1 MISVCQHIV
10 QHVNVLAS
18 GVFLM
23 LATVT
28 RPTATFASPSEV
40 YRSTFKK
47 TGYFSRSA
55 IIVHERG
62 WTCDPLGVVAESVLD
77 FGFPIHVLLARGI
90 TVALDSWLK
99 RDNCLAQLT
108 NYHSR
113 WHTIQERIDRAH
125 TSYSLSWS
133 SNYELVYDSR
143 LAGRC
148 RHYLCHLAF
157 IDLSK

>member
-1 MISVCQHIV
+1 MIPDHLKPLERLELLMLLVRSISHLYDLGLSTYCPTCECFGLWSVSHASYGHSTYGHLRISVGSLSINIQK
-10 QHVNVLAS
+10 ND
-18 GVFLM
+18 
-23 LATVT
+23 
-28 RPTATFASPSEV
+28 
-40 YRSTFKK
+40 
-47 TGYFSRSA
+47 FSRSA

-99 RDNCLAQLT
+99 RYNCLAQLT

-133 SNYELVYDSR
+133 SNY
-143 LAGRC
+143 
-148 RHYLCHLAF
+148 
-157 IDLSK
+157 